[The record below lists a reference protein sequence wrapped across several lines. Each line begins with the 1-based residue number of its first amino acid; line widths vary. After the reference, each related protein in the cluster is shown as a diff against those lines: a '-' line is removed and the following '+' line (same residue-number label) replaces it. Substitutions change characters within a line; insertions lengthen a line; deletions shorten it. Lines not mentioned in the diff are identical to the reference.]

1 MNATFRSHNLNLEEC
16 SEALVLGSS
25 AKELKPVS
33 SYIQN
38 ALSNTHTTLSP
49 AGKENGVKIILQM
62 AQFRDFRRHSSCT
75 EPVCVTVDN

>member
-1 MNATFRSHNLNLEEC
+1 MR
-16 SEALVLGSS
+16 
-25 AKELKPVS
+25 

-38 ALSNTHTTLSP
+38 ALSDTHTTLSP